1 MTFSHDTGRRSR
13 QNTHWQHLHNI
24 LYDTPFSSKYTQ
36 TIFAREIIR
45 HAVLVKIR
53 LGESFT
59 LYGTPFSLKYPF
71 SSKYALATFAF
82 VREIMLHWFG
92 QNTYWKSIMTWLQ
105 QNFIKTI
112 ISNINFNKKLHGFK
126 FFFFYLFDRP
136 RGTSIDGSRTN
147 KIFSLS
153 KFVASKWYFVV
164 KRELCF
170 HLIYI

>member
-24 LYDTPFSSKYTQ
+24 LYDTPLSSKYTQ

-126 FFFFYLFDRP
+126 FFFFTCFTDHVVPPLMDQEQ
-136 RGTSIDGSRTN
+136 I
-147 KIFSLS
+147 K
-153 KFVASKWYFVV
+153 YF
-164 KRELCF
+164 LYQNLL
-170 HLIYI
+170 HPNDILL